1 MILDQIRA
9 EQLQMPKAERFRLN
23 DLLSKLELK
32 RATYYDERKRIS
44 NKFDK
49 YHEVKRQ
56 MMIIAQ
62 KYSMRNRFTA
72 GYRRI
77 QVELERLGIHLAGD
91 TIRSLM
97 RDLDIQVTIYNRHQN
112 RKYSSYR
119 GTVGHLAPNRLHQN
133 FGATK
138 PYQVCHTDVSQVRL
152 ANQTWAYLSV
162 MTDEASKEVLACQV
176 SLHPNSDLITS
187 TVDELIRNLPDH
199 ACPLIHSDQGWQYQL
214 PFYTQ
219 RLANHHFVQS
229 MSRKGHCLDNA
240 PVESFFHILKTELLD
255 GLPLFEDITAFKMM
269 VQDYIHFFNYE
280 RVSLKT
286 KGMTPV
292 EYRNHAMTA

>member
-32 RATYYDERKRIS
+32 RSTYYDERKRIS

-91 TIRSLM
+91 TIRRLM
-97 RDLDIQVTIYNRHQN
+97 RDLDIQVTIYNRHQK

-119 GTVGHLAPNRLHQN
+119 GTVGHLAPTGYIITFARQN
-133 FGATK
+133 PIRCAIQMSVRSVWLIK
-138 PYQVCHTDVSQVRL
+138 P
-152 ANQTWAYLSV
+152 
-162 MTDEASKEVLACQV
+162 
-176 SLHPNSDLITS
+176 
-187 TVDELIRNLPDH
+187 
-199 ACPLIHSDQGWQYQL
+199 
-214 PFYTQ
+214 
-219 RLANHHFVQS
+219 
-229 MSRKGHCLDNA
+229 
-240 PVESFFHILKTELLD
+240 
-255 GLPLFEDITAFKMM
+255 GLTF
-269 VQDYIHFFNYE
+269 
-280 RVSLKT
+280 R
-286 KGMTPV
+286 
-292 EYRNHAMTA
+292 

>member
-91 TIRSLM
+91 VKGGFKLSFYGGLKM
-97 RDLDIQVTIYNRHQN
+97 YDLGGLR
-112 RKYSSYR
+112 
-119 GTVGHLAPNRLHQN
+119 
-133 FGATK
+133 
-138 PYQVCHTDVSQVRL
+138 TDR
-152 ANQTWAYLSV
+152 
-162 MTDEASKEVLACQV
+162 C
-176 SLHPNSDLITS
+176 
-187 TVDELIRNLPDH
+187 
-199 ACPLIHSDQGWQYQL
+199 
-214 PFYTQ
+214 
-219 RLANHHFVQS
+219 
-229 MSRKGHCLDNA
+229 
-240 PVESFFHILKTELLD
+240 
-255 GLPLFEDITAFKMM
+255 
-269 VQDYIHFFNYE
+269 
-280 RVSLKT
+280 
-286 KGMTPV
+286 
-292 EYRNHAMTA
+292 

>member
-1 MILDQIRA
+1 M
-9 EQLQMPKAERFRLN
+9 
-23 DLLSKLELK
+23 
-32 RATYYDERKRIS
+32 
-44 NKFDK
+44 
-49 YHEVKRQ
+49 
-56 MMIIAQ
+56 
-62 KYSMRNRFTA
+62 
-72 GYRRI
+72 
-77 QVELERLGIHLAGD
+77 
-91 TIRSLM
+91 
-97 RDLDIQVTIYNRHQN
+97 
-112 RKYSSYR
+112 
-119 GTVGHLAPNRLHQN
+119 
-133 FGATK
+133 
-138 PYQVCHTDVSQVRL
+138 CHTDVSQVRL
-152 ANQTWAYLSV
+152 ANQTRAYLSV
-162 MTDEASKEVLACQV
+162 ITDEAGKEVLACQV

-286 KGMTPV
+286 KGITPV

>member
-91 TIRSLM
+91 TVRSLM
-97 RDLDIQVTIYNRHQN
+97 RDMDIQVTIYNRHQN
-112 RKYSSYR
+112 QKYSSYR

-133 FGATK
+133 FCATK
-138 PYQVCHTDVSQVRL
+138 PYQVCHTDVSQV
-152 ANQTWAYLSV
+152 
-162 MTDEASKEVLACQV
+162 
-176 SLHPNSDLITS
+176 SLHPNSDLITR

-199 ACPLIHSDQGWQYQL
+199 P
-214 PFYTQ
+214 
-219 RLANHHFVQS
+219 
-229 MSRKGHCLDNA
+229 A
-240 PVESFFHILKTELLD
+240 P
-255 GLPLFEDITAFKMM
+255 
-269 VQDYIHFFNYE
+269 
-280 RVSLKT
+280 
-286 KGMTPV
+286 
-292 EYRNHAMTA
+292 